1 VAPSKNSTSAYSLIG
16 GAFQSKENAQRLI
29 DQMRAQGYDAQFAGM
44 RDDLHLVSYG
54 HFSTREEAEK
64 IKSKVLASGSK
75 AWIRTN
81 Q

>member
-1 VAPSKNSTSAYSLIG
+1 
-16 GAFQSKENAQRLI
+16 
-29 DQMRAQGYDAQFAGM
+29 MRAQGYDAQFAGM

-54 HFSTREEAEK
+54 HFSTRQDAEAVK
-64 IKSKVLASGSK
+64 AKLVASGSK